1 MASGI
6 SQLTAKLGS
15 SAVKF
20 AMTKG
25 INATVASATL
35 IASAANVISVTDASR
50 LVNDHA
56 KATNNEANVAA
67 QILKIDRSELV
78 NKNYLK
84 LATRIDDYLTGK
96 TDKLE
101 LDPSMYNSKP
111 TTETPIKV
119 NETSEALAKINANI
133 TQQIEEMPIGGP
145 VANQEPTIMD
155 VSSIVKNA
163 AKEIEQKGNV
173 IKPKAE
179 PSQPRAPSIE
189 KPSTIA
195 PTAPSQV
202 KPTTPEITQ
211 PKVEKPTDDA
221 ARRLKEIVDREK
233 PIEKPK
239 PIEEPKPAE
248 SIEEV
253 KPAETV
259 PAEVKPI
266 EEVKPAE
273 TVPAETKP
281 AETKPIETIEEVKPA
296 ETVPA
301 ETKPKEET
309 KPIESIEE
317 VKPAETVPAETKP
330 KPAES
335 IEEVKPAETAPSE
348 EKPRVEEPKAPE
360 IKADEEIKG
369 QLTINLTRKFG
380 NNKTADVI
388 KVIKE
393 TKGIRHADGSEV
405 WEPVVLTAKDLTDE
419 QKVVHSSAGVHQLM
433 KPDFVA
439 SYTPKSQNDQVD
451 DVLTFA
457 KGQKLETESPS
468 ENNNGNIES
477 STRVIRLIK
486 EDGSELT
493 RIVQDRSNE
502 TVTIPKVHGDY
513 FTEQENLEYHFSSED
528 VNVTYRPIMTE
539 STENIDYQVK
549 SIDENQ
555 NLISSSTQTISAKVQ
570 LNNMTGEKT
579 YESNSA
585 IESKFEKAK
594 DITGYTTGQTEFDHV
609 NKVITH
615 HYTKVV
621 TKPLITDTDTLNV
634 APTPE
639 TVHKVATSM
648 LERMPTL
655 SNREEYSK
663 YTSFDE
669 AYSTMLKR
677 RSIESLVFN
686 ISEGR
691 YDYATSDRTLTP
703 SQESVLAAEINSR
716 FTDRLLE
723 RVNEFRRSV
732 GLKELTKIAT
742 TSDMDRQFASAT
754 IFNYLAN
761 DHSNSKVGRAFEK
774 ATGMERIETMQPVH
788 TLSTSKQGL
797 TPEAAADSLFRTILK
812 EANSYL
818 AKDDGETGHLEQ
830 LIDPAQ
836 KSIYA
841 GMFIGGYET
850 KDIFIGMF
858 GKQIKSG
865 TKSSYKI
872 STTLHYFK

>member
-221 ARRLKEIVDREK
+221 ARRLKEIIDREK
-233 PIEKPK
+233 PIEK

-253 KPAETV
+253 KPAETK
-259 PAEVKPI
+259 PAEVKPV
-266 EEVKPAE
+266 EEAKPAE

-281 AETKPIETIEEVKPA
+281 T
-296 ETVPA
+296 
-301 ETKPKEET
+301 EET

-330 KPAES
+330 AEPKPAESIEEIKPAETVPAETKRADS
-335 IEEVKPAETAPSE
+335 IEEVKPAETTSSE
-348 EKPRVEEPKAPE
+348 EKPKVEEPKTSE

-380 NNKTADVI
+380 NNKTAGVI
-388 KVIKE
+388 QVIKE

-405 WEPVVLTAKDLTDE
+405 WENVVLTAKDLTDE

-468 ENNNGNIES
+468 ENDNGNIES

-493 RIVQDRSNE
+493 RIVQDRNNE
-502 TVTIPKVHGDY
+502 TITIPKVHGDY

-539 STENIDYQVK
+539 TTENIDYHVK
-549 SIDENQ
+549 SVDENQ
-555 NLISSSTQTISAKVQ
+555 NLISSSTQAISTKVQ

-594 DITGYTTGQTEFDHV
+594 DLAGYTTGKTEYDHTNRTV
-609 NKVITH
+609 TH

-621 TKPLITDTDTLNV
+621 TKPLLTDVDVLNV

-639 TVHKVATSM
+639 KVHKVATSM
-648 LERMPTL
+648 LEKMPTL

-677 RSIESLVFN
+677 KSIESLVFN

-691 YDYATSDRTLTP
+691 YDYSTSDRTLTP
-703 SQESVLAAEINSR
+703 SQEAVLAAEINSR

-788 TLSTSKQGL
+788 TLSTTKQGL

-850 KDIFIGMF
+850 KDTFIGMF

>member
-1 MASGI
+1 MVSGI
-6 SQLTAKLGS
+6 AQLTAKLGS

-35 IASAANVISVTDASR
+35 IASAANIISVTDASK

-56 KATNNEANVAA
+56 KSTNNEANVAA

-195 PTAPSQV
+195 PLAPSQV

-221 ARRLKEIVDREK
+221 TRRLKEIVDREK
-233 PIEKPK
+233 PIEKPR
-239 PIEEPKPAE
+239 PIEEPKPAK

-253 KPAETV
+253 KPAETK

-301 ETKPKEET
+301 ETKPK
-309 KPIESIEE
+309 
-317 VKPAETVPAETKP
+317 
-330 KPAES
+330 PAES
-335 IEEVKPAETAPSE
+335 IEEVKPAETTPSE
-348 EKPRVEEPKAPE
+348 EKPKVEEPKTPE

-393 TKGIRHADGSEV
+393 TKGIRHANGSEV
-405 WEPVVLTAKDLTDE
+405 WESVVLTAKDLTDE

-493 RIVQDRSNE
+493 RIVQDRNNE

-539 STENIDYQVK
+539 TTESIDYQVR

-555 NLISSSTQTISAKVQ
+555 NLISSSTRTISAKVQ
-570 LNNMTGEKT
+570 SNNMTGEKT
-579 YESNSA
+579 YESNSV
-585 IESKFEKAK
+585 IESQFEKAK
-594 DITGYTTGQTEFDHV
+594 DLTGYTTGKTEFDHANRTV
-609 NKVITH
+609 TH

-621 TKPLITDTDTLNV
+621 TKHLITDADALNV

-677 RSIESLVFN
+677 KSIESLVFN

-691 YDYATSDRTLTP
+691 YDFNTSDRTLTP
-703 SQESVLAAEINSR
+703 SQEAVLAAEINSR

-774 ATGMERIETMQPVH
+774 ATGLERIETMQPVH
-788 TLSTSKQGL
+788 TLSTTKQGL

-850 KDIFIGMF
+850 KDTFIGMF

>member
-1 MASGI
+1 MVSGI
-6 SQLTAKLGS
+6 AQLTAKLGS

-111 TTETPIKV
+111 TTDTPIKV

-133 TQQIEEMPIGGP
+133 TQQIEEMPIGGS

-179 PSQPRAPSIE
+179 PSQPRAPSID
-189 KPSTIA
+189 KPSTIT

-233 PIEKPK
+233 PIEKP
-239 PIEEPKPAE
+239 IEEPKPAE

-259 PAEVKPI
+259 PAE
-266 EEVKPAE
+266 
-273 TVPAETKP
+273 TKP
-281 AETKPIETIEEVKPA
+281 TETKPIETIEEVKTA

-335 IEEVKPAETAPSE
+335 IEEVKPAETTPSE
-348 EKPRVEEPKAPE
+348 EKPKVEEPKTPE
-360 IKADEEIKG
+360 IKTDQEIKG

-388 KVIKE
+388 HVVKE
-393 TKGIRHADGSEV
+393 TKGIRHVDGSEV
-405 WEPVVLTAKDLTDE
+405 WETVVLTAKDLTDE
-419 QKVVHSSAGVHQLM
+419 QKVVHSSTGVHQLM

-439 SYTPKSQNDQVD
+439 SYTPTSQNDQVD

-457 KGQKLETESPS
+457 KGQKLETGSPS
-468 ENNNGNIES
+468 ENNNRNIES

-513 FTEQENLEYHFSSED
+513 FTDQENLEYHFSSED

-539 STENIDYQVK
+539 TTENVDYQVR

-555 NLISSSTQTISAKVQ
+555 NLISSSTRTISTKVQ
-570 LNNMTGEKT
+570 LNNMTGAKT
-579 YESNSA
+579 YESNSV
-585 IESKFEKAK
+585 IESQFEKAK
-594 DITGYTTGQTEFDHV
+594 DIAGYATGNTEYDHV
-609 NKVITH
+609 NRTVTH

-621 TKPLITDTDTLNV
+621 IKPLITDSDALNV

-663 YTSFDE
+663 YTSFNE

-677 RSIESLVFN
+677 KSIESLVFN

-691 YDYATSDRTLTP
+691 YDYSTSDRVLTP
-703 SQESVLAAEINSR
+703 SQEAVLAAEINSR

-788 TLSTSKQGL
+788 TLSTTKQGL

-841 GMFIGGYET
+841 GMFIGSYET
-850 KDIFIGMF
+850 KDTFIGMF

>member
-1 MASGI
+1 MVSGI
-6 SQLTAKLGS
+6 AQLTAKLGS

-133 TQQIEEMPIGGP
+133 TQQIEEMPVGGP

-179 PSQPRAPSIE
+179 PSQPRAPSTE
-189 KPSTIA
+189 KPSTIT

-202 KPTTPEITQ
+202 KPTNPEIIQ

-233 PIEKPK
+233 PIEEAK

-253 KPAETV
+253 KPAET
-259 PAEVKPI
+259 KPIEAI

-281 AETKPIETIEEVKPA
+281 A
-296 ETVPA
+296 
-301 ETKPKEET
+301 ET

-330 KPAES
+330 KPTES

-348 EKPRVEEPKAPE
+348 EKPKVEEPKTPE
-360 IKADEEIKG
+360 IKSDEEIEG

-388 KVIKE
+388 QVIKK

-457 KGQKLETESPS
+457 KGQKLETERPS

-493 RIVQDRSNE
+493 RIVQDRNNE

-513 FTEQENLEYHFSSED
+513 FTEQENLEYQFSSED
-528 VNVTYRPIMTE
+528 VNVTYRPIKTE
-539 STENIDYQVK
+539 TAENIDYQVR

-555 NLISSSTQTISAKVQ
+555 NLISSSTRTISTKVQ
-570 LNNMTGEKT
+570 LNNMTNEKT
-579 YESNSA
+579 YESNSV

-594 DITGYTTGQTEFDHV
+594 DIAGYTTGNTEYDHTNRTV
-609 NKVITH
+609 TH

-621 TKPLITDTDTLNV
+621 TKPLITDADALNV

-677 RSIESLVFN
+677 KSIESLVFN

-691 YDYATSDRTLTP
+691 YDYASSDRTLTP
-703 SQESVLAAEINSR
+703 SQEAVLAAEINSR

-774 ATGMERIETMQPVH
+774 ATGMKRIETMQPVH
-788 TLSTSKQGL
+788 TLSTTKQGL

-841 GMFIGGYET
+841 GMFIGDYET
-850 KDIFIGMF
+850 KDTFIGMF

>member
-1 MASGI
+1 MA
-6 SQLTAKLGS
+6 
-15 SAVKF
+15 
-20 AMTKG
+20 KG

-35 IASAANVISVTDASR
+35 IASAAGVISVTDASK

-56 KATNNEANVAA
+56 RATNNEANVAA
-67 QILKIDRSELV
+67 KILQIDRSELV

-101 LDPSMYNSKP
+101 LDPSMYNNKP
-111 TTETPIKV
+111 SEETPIKV

-133 TQQIEEMPIGGP
+133 TQQIEEMPIGP
-145 VANQEPTIMD
+145 VAEQETTIMD

-163 AKEIEQKGNV
+163 AKEIENSGV
-173 IKPKAE
+173 IKPKSE
-179 PSQPRAPSIE
+179 PTRPRAPSID

-195 PTAPSQV
+195 STAPSQV
-202 KPTTPEITQ
+202 TPTTPKVTQ
-211 PKVEKPTDDA
+211 PKVEKPVDDA

-233 PIEKPK
+233 PVEKAK
-239 PIEEPKPAE
+239 PIEEPRLAE

-253 KPAETV
+253 KPAETK

-281 AETKPIETIEEVKPA
+281 T
-296 ETVPA
+296 
-301 ETKPKEET
+301 EET

-317 VKPAETVPAETKP
+317 VKPAETVPAET
-330 KPAES
+330 
-335 IEEVKPAETAPSE
+335 IEEVKPAETVPAETKPIESIEEVKPTETAPSE
-348 EKPRVEEPKAPE
+348 EKPKVEEPKAPE
-360 IKADEEIKG
+360 IKADEEITG
-369 QLTINLTRKFG
+369 QLTINLTRKFA
-380 NNKTADVI
+380 NNKTADTIQVV
-388 KVIKE
+388 KQ

-433 KPDFVA
+433 RPDFVA

-451 DVLTFA
+451 DTLTFA
-457 KGQKLETESPS
+457 KGQRIETESPS
-468 ENNNGNIES
+468 QNDNGNIES

-493 RIVQDRSNE
+493 RIVQDRNNE
-502 TVTIPKVHGDY
+502 TVTIPKVYGDY
-513 FTEQENLEYHFSSED
+513 FTEQTNLEYRFSSED
-528 VNVTYRPIMTE
+528 VNVTYRPIKTE
-539 STENIDYQVK
+539 TTENIDYQVR

-555 NLISSSTQTISAKVQ
+555 NLIHSVTQTISTKVQ

-579 YESNSA
+579 YEPNSV
-585 IESKFEKAK
+585 IESQFERSQ
-594 DITGYTTGQTEFDHV
+594 ILEGYTTGKTEFDHV
-609 NKVITH
+609 NRIVTH
-615 HYTKVV
+615 YYTKVV
-621 TKPLITDTDTLNV
+621 LKPLITDADALNV

-663 YTSFDE
+663 YTSIDE

-677 RSIESLVFN
+677 KSIESLVFN

-691 YDYATSDRTLTP
+691 YDYNSSDRVLTP
-703 SQESVLAAEINSR
+703 SQEAVLAAEINSR

-732 GLKELTKIAT
+732 GLKEVTKIAT
-742 TSDMDRQFASAT
+742 TSEMDRQFASAT

-788 TLSTSKQGL
+788 TLSTTKQGL

-841 GMFIGGYET
+841 GMFIGDYET
-850 KDIFIGMF
+850 KDTFIGMF

>member
-6 SQLTAKLGS
+6 AQLTAKLGS

-35 IASAANVISVTDASR
+35 IASAANIISVTDASK

-111 TTETPIKV
+111 TTDTPIKV

-133 TQQIEEMPIGGP
+133 TQQIEEMPVGGP

-233 PIEKPK
+233 PIEKP
-239 PIEEPKPAE
+239 IEEPKPAE

-253 KPAETV
+253 KPAET
-259 PAEVKPI
+259 I
-266 EEVKPAE
+266 
-273 TVPAETKP
+273 
-281 AETKPIETIEEVKPA
+281 
-296 ETVPA
+296 
-301 ETKPKEET
+301 
-309 KPIESIEE
+309 
-317 VKPAETVPAETKP
+317 
-330 KPAES
+330 
-335 IEEVKPAETAPSE
+335 PSE
-348 EKPRVEEPKAPE
+348 EKPKVEEPKIPE

-493 RIVQDRSNE
+493 RIVQDRNNE

-539 STENIDYQVK
+539 STENIDYQVR

-555 NLISSSTQTISAKVQ
+555 NLISSSTQTISTKVQ
-570 LNNMTGEKT
+570 LNNMTSEKT

-594 DITGYTTGQTEFDHV
+594 DIAGYTTGNTEYDHANRTV
-609 NKVITH
+609 TH

-621 TKPLITDTDTLNV
+621 TKPLITDADALNV

-677 RSIESLVFN
+677 KSIESLVFN

-703 SQESVLAAEINSR
+703 SQEAVLAAEINSR

-788 TLSTSKQGL
+788 TLSTTKQGL

-850 KDIFIGMF
+850 KDTFIGMF

>member
-1 MASGI
+1 MVSGI
-6 SQLTAKLGS
+6 AQLTAKLGS

-179 PSQPRAPSIE
+179 PSRPRAPSIE

-195 PTAPSQV
+195 PLAPSQV

-221 ARRLKEIVDREK
+221 TRRLKEIVDREK
-233 PIEKPK
+233 PIEKPR

-253 KPAETV
+253 KPAET
-259 PAEVKPI
+259 
-266 EEVKPAE
+266 
-273 TVPAETKP
+273 T
-281 AETKPIETIEEVKPA
+281 
-296 ETVPA
+296 
-301 ETKPKEET
+301 
-309 KPIESIEE
+309 
-317 VKPAETVPAETKP
+317 
-330 KPAES
+330 
-335 IEEVKPAETAPSE
+335 PSE
-348 EKPRVEEPKAPE
+348 EKPKVEEPKTPE

-393 TKGIRHADGSEV
+393 TKGIRHANGSEV

-468 ENNNGNIES
+468 ENNNENIES

-493 RIVQDRSNE
+493 RIVQDRNNE

-539 STENIDYQVK
+539 STENIDYQVR
-549 SIDENQ
+549 SIDESQ
-555 NLISSSTQTISAKVQ
+555 NLIASSTQTISTKVQ

-579 YESNSA
+579 YESNTA

-594 DITGYTTGQTEFDHV
+594 DLAGYTTGNTEYDHA
-609 NKVITH
+609 NRIVIH

-621 TKPLITDTDTLNV
+621 TKPLITDADALNV

-677 RSIESLVFN
+677 KSIESLVFN

-691 YDYATSDRTLTP
+691 YDFNTSDRTLTP
-703 SQESVLAAEINSR
+703 SQEAVLAAEINSR

-774 ATGMERIETMQPVH
+774 ATGLERIETMQPVH
-788 TLSTSKQGL
+788 TLSTTKQGL

-850 KDIFIGMF
+850 KDTFIGMF

>member
-1 MASGI
+1 MVSGI
-6 SQLTAKLGS
+6 AQLTSKLGS

-35 IASAANVISVTDASR
+35 IASAANIISVTDASK

-133 TQQIEEMPIGGP
+133 TQQIEEMPIGDP
-145 VANQEPTIMD
+145 AVANQEPTIMD

-189 KPSTIA
+189 KPSTIT
-195 PTAPSQV
+195 PIAPSQV
-202 KPTTPEITQ
+202 KPTTSEITQ
-211 PKVEKPTDDA
+211 SKVQKPTDDA

-233 PIEKPK
+233 PIEKAK

-253 KPAETV
+253 KPAETK
-259 PAEVKPI
+259 PAEVKPV

-273 TVPAETKP
+273 TTPSETKP
-281 AETKPIETIEEVKPA
+281 KEETKPIETIEEVKPA

-301 ETKPKEET
+301 ETKQKEET

-330 KPAES
+330 AES
-335 IEEVKPAETAPSE
+335 IEEVKPAETTPSE

-388 KVIKE
+388 QVVKL

-493 RIVQDRSNE
+493 RIVQDRNNE

-528 VNVTYRPIMTE
+528 VNVTYRPIKTETTE
-539 STENIDYQVK
+539 SIDYQVR

-555 NLISSSTQTISAKVQ
+555 NLISSSTRTISTKVQ

-579 YESNSA
+579 YESNSD

-594 DITGYTTGQTEFDHV
+594 DLAGYTTGKTEFDHANRTV
-609 NKVITH
+609 TH

-621 TKPLITDTDTLNV
+621 TKPLITDADALNV

-677 RSIESLVFN
+677 KSIESLVFN

-703 SQESVLAAEINSR
+703 SQEAVLAAEINSR

-732 GLKELTKIAT
+732 RLKELTKIAT

-774 ATGMERIETMQPVH
+774 ATGMKRIETMQQVH

-818 AKDDGETGHLEQ
+818 AKDGGETGHLEQ

-850 KDIFIGMF
+850 KDTFIGMF